1 MGDADAWN
9 PDQYN
14 KFREQRKQPFYDLF
28 AMIRPR
34 PAMRVI
40 DLGCG
45 AGELTAE
52 LAERLPEA
60 RVEGIDP
67 SAAMLA
73 EASPRAHDRLS
84 FRQASVEE
92 ITDFSAY
99 NLIFSNAMFQ
109 WAPDNEGLMRR
120 ILSQLRPGAQIAVQL
135 PKNQDHPSHRI
146 AAELAAESPFREA
159 LGGHVR
165 ISHALS
171 LERYAELLYE
181 HGLREQRCFEQI
193 YGHELPHTGDV
204 VEWVKGTLLTG
215 YLARLDA
222 AQGAAFLDAYRAR
235 LLAEIGDQSPY
246 FYPFRRLLFWGERA
260 A

>member
-1 MGDADAWN
+1 MPEADAWN

-14 KFREQRKQPFYDLF
+14 KFREQRKQPFYDLL
-28 AMIRPR
+28 ALIRPR
-34 PAMRVI
+34 ASMRVI

-52 LAERLPEA
+52 LAERLPDA
-60 RVEGIDP
+60 HVEGIDSSP
-67 SAAMLA
+67 AMLA
-73 EASPRAHDRLS
+73 EATPRSHDRLR
-84 FRQASVEE
+84 FRQAAVEE
-92 ITDFSAY
+92 VSDFGGY
-99 NLIFSNAMFQ
+99 DLVFSNAMFQ
-109 WAPDNEGLMRR
+109 WAPDNEGLMQR

-135 PKNQDHPSHRI
+135 PKNQDHPSHRL
-146 AAELAAESPFREA
+146 AAELAAESPFREL
-159 LGGHVR
+159 LGGHIR

-171 LERYAELLYE
+171 LERYAELLYD

-215 YLARLDA
+215 YLTRLDEET
-222 AQGAAFLDAYRAR
+222 GAAFLAAYRAS
-235 LLAEIGDQSPY
+235 LLAELGDRAPY